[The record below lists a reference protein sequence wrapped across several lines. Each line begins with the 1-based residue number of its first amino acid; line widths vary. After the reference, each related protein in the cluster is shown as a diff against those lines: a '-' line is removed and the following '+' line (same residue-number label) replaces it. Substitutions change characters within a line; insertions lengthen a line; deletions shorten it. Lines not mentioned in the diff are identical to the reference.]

1 MRFLEFSKTA
11 EIITDFALGIKPGE
25 NVLIVRDTRSS
36 EFAGVDGLFAA
47 IVSSVHRKTAE
58 PQVLTYVTRPLAG
71 MEPPRVVA
79 AAMRSSDVVII
90 MTTLSIF
97 QTVATTEA
105 LRAGARVLLLPPAR
119 YIQNSPDLLFRLMPT
134 DSREEQE
141 RMRLAASIAEM
152 MRKGRQIR
160 VTSPKGTEIT
170 MGIGQL
176 DVLYNP
182 TTAREPGQTTIIPGG
197 QITAGVTL
205 GEAEGRFV
213 VDASASPMYRPLKN
227 PIEMVVKGGRVVEI
241 SGQEDAN
248 EYRTLLQNFGD
259 PQVYQIAEVGI
270 GINPDARL
278 SGTPLE
284 DERILGA
291 VWIAV
296 GTNVHIGGTV
306 KAAIHSD
313 CVMLPPLK
321 VEVDEKL
328 VMNDR
333 HFYV

>member
-1 MRFLEFSKTA
+1 
-11 EIITDFALGIKPGE
+11 
-25 NVLIVRDTRSS
+25 
-36 EFAGVDGLFAA
+36 
-47 IVSSVHRKTAE
+47 
-58 PQVLTYVTRPLAG
+58 
-71 MEPPRVVA
+71 
-79 AAMRSSDVVII
+79 
-90 MTTLSIF
+90 
-97 QTVATTEA
+97 
-105 LRAGARVLLLPPAR
+105 
-119 YIQNSPDLLFRLMPT
+119 
-134 DSREEQE
+134 
-141 RMRLAASIAEM
+141 MRLAASIAEM